1 MEFYEISWEEF
12 KEDLKGF
19 SSYLRQFFFWEQ
31 NKHISPTYLFPLP
44 RGGWLLY
51 WLLCYID
58 NSLIATNQIE
68 YAKIILDDICD
79 TGKTLLDPHYINL
92 PKVVMYQRL
101 IPDMPE
107 VPQLHAFRRIAS
119 YDYILLPFEN
129 KEQVLQQTTFR
140 TGDKAL

>member
-19 SSYLRQFFFWEQ
+19 SKYLHEIIAWYG
-31 NKHISPTYLFPLP
+31 KGALGPIYLYPIA

-51 WLLCYID
+51 WWLRYID
-58 NSLIATNQIE
+58 NSLVATIELE

-79 TGKTLLDPHYINL
+79 TSVTLNQPQYKDTT
-92 PKVVMYQRL
+92 KVVMYQRL
-101 IPDMPE
+101 TSNMPS
-107 VPQLHAFRRIAS
+107 VPYLHAFKQLTTEK
-119 YDYILLPFEN
+119 YILLPFEN
-129 KEQVLQQTTFR
+129 KEQILQQATFR